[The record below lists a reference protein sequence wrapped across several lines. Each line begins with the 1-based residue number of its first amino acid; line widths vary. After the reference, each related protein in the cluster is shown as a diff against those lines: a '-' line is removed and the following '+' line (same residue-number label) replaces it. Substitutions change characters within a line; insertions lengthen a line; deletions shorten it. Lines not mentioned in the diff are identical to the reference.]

1 VIQIYI
7 LLGGVADGF
16 FGLPDGWDGVVDSAG
31 MEALANSLKTVRGVK
46 LVATYDWG
54 DWDHC
59 IDPIVANKGADKIAV
74 IGYSGGGSRATYLA
88 DTLYYK
94 KPMANIDL
102 MVLYD
107 PSPSWQMEP
116 IGANVKSALCYHNTD
131 PMMFGLGGG
140 VLTDT
145 DSSVPITTI
154 DIAEQHLLVQAD
166 QKLHQRTIA
175 AVSALAGK

>member
-1 VIQIYI
+1 VIQIYV

-16 FGLPDGWDGVVDSAG
+16 FGLPNGWDGVVDSAG
-31 MEALANSLKTVRGVK
+31 MEALADRLKAVAGVK

-59 IDPIVANKGADKIAV
+59 INPIVANHGVDKIAV
-74 IGYSGGGSRATYLA
+74 IGYSGGGSRATYLS
-88 DTLYYK
+88 DDLYYK
-94 KPMANIDL
+94 KPISYIDL

-107 PSPSWQMEP
+107 PSPSWQMNP
-116 IGANVKSALCYHNTD
+116 IGGNVRKAICYHNTN
-131 PMMFGLGGG
+131 PMMLGLGGG
-140 VLTDT
+140 QLTGT
-145 DSSVPITTI
+145 APITTI